1 MCSRCTPSSRAA
13 RIFQRSSGWCAA
25 GKSAACGSRISRVM
39 PRSSMSHG
47 SPAAASWRERWR
59 DAPALWRCSRSGR
72 SEGQAPWR
80 RAATISTPS
89 ERLYRQMDAALAPRL
104 SPGDQDR
111 EIASTV
117 RRERGRL
124 LAFIRASIADAAEA
138 EDVLQ
143 EALYELVL
151 AYRLMQPV
159 EQAGAW
165 LRRVAR
171 NRIIDRFRR
180 KRVERRAAGAAESEA
195 AAPRAAEDEGS
206 LEPVLEDLLP
216 APDSGPESAVMREV
230 LLAEIEAALAELP
243 PEQREVFIAHEI
255 EGVSF
260 KELAARTG
268 VGLNTLLSRKR
279 YAVLYLQERLR
290 AVWDEWLLGSIEM
303 GGLSTTNR

>member
-1 MCSRCTPSSRAA
+1 
-13 RIFQRSSGWCAA
+13 
-25 GKSAACGSRISRVM
+25 
-39 PRSSMSHG
+39 
-47 SPAAASWRERWR
+47 
-59 DAPALWRCSRSGR
+59 
-72 SEGQAPWR
+72 
-80 RAATISTPS
+80 
-89 ERLYRQMDAALAPRL
+89 MDAALTRDL
-104 SPGDQDR
+104 SPGAQDR
-111 EIASTV
+111 EIVSTV

-180 KRVERRAAGAAESEA
+180 RRVERRAVAAAEIEGAA
-195 AAPRAAEDEGS
+195 PQAAEDEAS
-206 LEPVLEDLLP
+206 LDPVLEDLLP
-216 APDSGPESAVMREV
+216 APDGGPESAVMREL
-230 LLAEIEAALAELP
+230 LLAEIGAALAELP
-243 PEQREVFIAHEI
+243 PEQREVFVAHEI

-260 KELAARTG
+260 KELAARSG
-268 VGLNTLLSRKR
+268 VSLNTLLSRKR

-290 AVWDEWLLGSIEM
+290 VAWDEWLLS
-303 GGLSTTNR
+303 